1 MAPWAW
7 KLKALLKKNFYE
19 MKRNIFSTLI
29 EIFFPIIV
37 ILLFYSLKLIY
48 DIKNHDFD
56 FQEGS
61 LQNFTKM
68 RSVFNSDLYPEL
80 NVTYNITQVIENPS
94 IIENISIITPEIYGM
109 SIHPAFNICS
119 IFNKKNEIRPLIA
132 TIGVPDEIK
141 EKMINESI
149 FFSNYTGFI
158 LNNNSFKDFKNEDE
172 MNSYVGS
179 KDYGENDDM
188 PKICFGISFSQN
200 RNEHKYDYSLHYFD
214 NKNQHALYDVPNSP
228 YLNNYFQTVPDLF
241 SYTKYQYNGYTYI
254 MKLITDYIYSQEINN
269 KTKINFGILPMKYN
283 SYKYDYF
290 LDMVDET
297 LSFFIMVAYIS
308 NLGLYVYR
316 MVLEKEIKVKEG
328 MKIMGL
334 TDGIYFLSYFIQY
347 IIISFFESIILTF
360 IFLLIF
366 TRIPFIVIFLFL
378 FLFSINVFALAFCFQ
393 SFIERTKE
401 SFLISLMLYF
411 IMFFFHMMVMSE
423 NASYSMKVGL
433 SLFPPVTI
441 YLTFAL
447 LGKFES
453 NFTQF
458 YLKDIFCV
466 YTNYSIFTMY
476 IILIVDCIIYLF
488 IGYYLQNILKHE
500 FGIRKPWY
508 FLFTPEYWG
517 YKKKAKANL
526 INEDHLPLDN
536 KEELLIDDNENIKEN
551 FQSEEIY
558 EVMID
563 PKDSIKIREI
573 VKQYDDGK
581 IAVNRVSFN
590 LYKNEIF
597 ALLGHNGSGK
607 TTLISILTG
616 LYEAT
621 SGEIFYDDMNVLL
634 PENISY
640 FREKIGICPQH
651 DVLFKDLNIRE
662 HLEIFSVFKG
672 VPPGNAEKEISK
684 IIKDFQLEDAQY
696 TLAKHLSTG
705 QKRKLSIGISLIGG
719 SEIIFLD
726 EPSSGMDI
734 TSSRNLWEILRGQC
748 NNKIIILTTHFMEEA
763 SILGKRIG
771 IINSGKMKCIGTPL
785 FLIEKLGKYM
795 NVTLKKEEGAINE
808 DIYQFIKT
816 LVGDAKFE
824 SLSGDITVKIN
835 KNIFSNDKNGISI
848 NKFFE
853 ELDNH
858 LSILKIKS
866 YSVSMP
872 TLEDVFLNIAQ
883 ENDKDKYC
891 LLLDSKK
898 NNDTDLYGLNFL
910 NSFTPFQ
917 KFLFDIKLNL
927 IRRFYLT
934 FRDKKGLFVE
944 IFCPIILVLIGCIL
958 SKGNLYYPTP
968 IFGPKDIHTLG
979 RQIIYYSSLNESIN
993 KEGYY
998 IGNMVNVTNQNLTL
1012 FDKDKY
1018 INKENFNKS
1027 LAVYDFI
1034 SAIYNLSKNSEISMD
1049 KDVYINNEN
1058 YIGHY
1063 GNFLLLNE
1071 PNENN
1076 TNYEFVVLINPR
1088 VKQAVPLFTSSFL
1101 EQIIKKASNNKVS
1114 INYQHKVFDIT
1125 YKQDKG
1131 SDYDS
1136 DGVIIFVAVAYALI
1150 PSNIIA
1156 IIVRERINNS
1166 KHLMKLSG
1174 MNIISYW
1181 LVNFFYEIIKYYFT
1195 GGICLLIIYLFDYYE
1210 TFLIDFYLL
1219 YGPPLILM
1227 TYVLSFFFDDESDAQ
1242 FKIILFHS
1250 LFGSLG
1256 SMIIVLFRQE
1266 EKTRLLGKILEFFLC
1281 LIPSFTFIFSFNLSR
1296 NSSPILL
1303 LDYFDKI
1310 PSFAND
1316 VYFMMDYFLLLLGP
1330 FCFLVLDIIIY
1341 LALLILIEKIFNKEI
1356 CFKNQFH
1363 VINNEEQRD
1372 SDVIKEEIKAQTG
1385 MKNNIINEY
1394 NNGLININKDD
1405 NYVIRIK
1412 NLQKIYN
1419 SIIYKIF
1426 FCFKKNK
1433 NKIVIKNLSLCLEKG
1448 ECFGLLGFN
1457 GAGKTTVFKC
1467 ITQEINPSNGEIFID
1482 GIKTND
1488 NLEAIKNKFGYCPQY
1503 DAIFEYMTVYENL
1516 EFYAKLKGVKID
1528 YMTQIIND
1536 AIYQMKLNEFSKK
1549 LAKNLS
1555 GGNKRK
1561 LTFAISMLCSPPII
1575 LLDEPSKGM
1584 DPESKRYMWYII
1596 HKLSTKKTKNRK
1608 PTMIITTHSMDE
1620 AETLCNRMGI
1630 MVNGEFACL
1639 GKADEIK
1646 NKYGFGYELNLKIKP
1661 LSEELEEELFFSKY
1675 DIDKKLK
1682 VNKVNIESILKKI
1695 NKINYMDEIQ
1705 EGRLGEK
1712 LTKRMV
1718 KENQININS
1727 LLSWIFYVQNAIK
1740 FIHYGKD
1747 NFDEIIIEENIENN
1761 FLFKFKKKKENI
1773 KSIGYIFS
1781 IFESYK
1787 EECYIT
1793 EYSLKQ
1799 TSLESIFNQFSEKPN
1814 SRFKERINDE
1824 IKHGD
1829 FEITMNNENKAETFK
1844 FKKIILTD
1852 ELIFRL
1858 IKDD

>member
-1 MAPWAW
+1 MASWAW

-48 DIKNHDFD
+48 DIEIKEFD
-56 FQEGS
+56 YQEGS

-68 RSVFNSDLYPEL
+68 RSVFNSDIYPEL
-80 NVTYNITQVIENPS
+80 NVTFNISDVIEDPD
-94 IIENISIITPEIYGM
+94 IIENLSIITPEIYGM

-119 IFNKKNEIRPLIA
+119 IFNQKNEIRPLIA
-132 TIGVPDEIK
+132 TIGVPVEIK
-141 EKMINESI
+141 EQMINESV
-149 FFSNYTGFI
+149 FFSNFTGFM
-158 LNNNSFKDFKNEDE
+158 LNFSSFKDFKNEDE
-172 MNSYVGS
+172 MNSYIGS
-179 KDYGENDDM
+179 KDYGKIDNM
-188 PKICFGISFSQN
+188 PQICFGISFSQN
-200 RNEHKYDYSLHYFD
+200 KIKHKYDYSLHYFENSYLED
-214 NKNQHALYDVPNSP
+214 FSDVPNSP
-228 YLNNYFQTVPDLF
+228 YLNNYFQTVPDF
-241 SYTKYQYNGYTYI
+241 KSYKKYQYNGYTYI
-254 MKLITDYIYSQEINN
+254 MKIITDYIYSQEIDN

-283 SYKYDYF
+283 SYKKDPF
-290 LDMVDET
+290 LDGIDES
-297 LSFFIMVAYIS
+297 LPFFIMVAYIS
-308 NLGLYVYR
+308 NLCLYVYR
-316 MVLEKEIKVKEG
+316 MVLEKELKVKEG

-334 TDGIYFLSYFIQY
+334 TDGIYFLTYFSQY
-347 IIISFFESIILTF
+347 IIISFFDSFIITC

-366 TRIPFIVIFLFL
+366 SKIPFIILFLFL

-393 SFIERTKE
+393 SFIEKTKE
-401 SFLISLMLYF
+401 SFLLSLMLYF
-411 IMFFFHMMVMSE
+411 IMFFFHMLVMSE

-433 SLFPPVTI
+433 SVFPPVTI
-441 YLTFAL
+441 FLTFTL
-447 LGKFES
+447 LGKFEE
-453 NFTQF
+453 NYTQF

-476 IILIVDCIIYLF
+476 IMLIVDCLIYLF

-508 FLFTPEYWG
+508 FLFTSKYWG
-517 YKKKAKANL
+517 YIKKPRINL
-526 INEDHLPLDN
+526 INEEHLSLDN
-536 KEELLIDDNENIKEN
+536 KEELIIDNNEVIKTN
-551 FQSEEIY
+551 FQNEDIY
-558 EVMID
+558 NEMID

-581 IAVNRVSFN
+581 IAVNHVSFN

-640 FREKIGICPQH
+640 FRKKIGICPQH

-662 HLEIFSVFKG
+662 HLEIFSIFKG
-672 VPPGNAEKEISK
+672 VPPENVEKEINK
-684 IIKDFQLEDAQY
+684 IIKDFQLEEAQY
-696 TLAKHLSTG
+696 TFAKHLSTG
-705 QKRKLSIGISLIGG
+705 QKRKLSIGMALIGG
-719 SEIIFLD
+719 SEIIILD

-748 NNKIIILTTHFMEEA
+748 HNKIIILTRHFMEEA
-763 SILGKRIG
+763 SVLGKRIG
-771 IINSGKMKCIGTPL
+771 IINSGKMKSIGTPL

-795 NVTLKKEEGAINE
+795 NITLKKEEGAINE
-808 DIYQFIKT
+808 DIYQFITT

-824 SLSGDITVKIN
+824 VLTGDITVKID
-835 KNIFSNDKNGISI
+835 KNIFSNDKKEISI
-848 NKFFE
+848 NKFFD

-858 LSILKIKS
+858 LNILKIKS

-872 TLEDVFLNIAQ
+872 TLEDVFLNIVQ
-883 ENDKDKYC
+883 EDDKNNNG
-891 LLLDSKK
+891 LILDLKK
-898 NNDTDLYGLNFL
+898 NSDSTIFDLNFL

-927 IRRFYLT
+927 KRRFHLT

-944 IFCPIILVLIGCIL
+944 ILCPIILILIGCIL
-958 SKGNLYYPTP
+958 SKGDLYHSTP

-979 RQIIYYSSLNESIN
+979 QQIIYYSSLNESIN
-993 KEGYY
+993 KEDYY
-998 IGNMVNVTNQNLTL
+998 IGNMVNVTHKNLII
-1012 FDKDKY
+1012 FDKDEYIDEDY
-1018 INKENFNKS
+1018 INKSFVIYN
-1027 LAVYDFI
+1027 FI
-1034 SAIYNLSKNSEISMD
+1034 SAVYNLSKNSLISTD
-1049 KDVYINNEN
+1049 KDIYVNNEN
-1058 YIGHY
+1058 YVGHY

-1076 TNYEFVVLINPR
+1076 TNYEFVVLVNPR

-1114 INYQHKVFDIT
+1114 INYQHKVLGKT
-1125 YKQDKG
+1125 YKQETG
-1131 SDYDS
+1131 SDYNS

-1156 IIVRERINNS
+1156 IIVKERINNS

-1174 MNIISYW
+1174 MNIVSYW
-1181 LVNFFYEIIKYYFT
+1181 IVNFFYEIIKYYFT

-1256 SMIIVLFRQE
+1256 SMIIVFFRGS
-1266 EKTRLLGKILEFFLC
+1266 EKTHLFGKILEFFLC
-1281 LIPSFTFIFSFNLSR
+1281 LIPSFTFIFSYNLSR
-1296 NSSPILL
+1296 NYYQIIFI
-1303 LDYFDKI
+1303 DYYDKI
-1310 PSFAND
+1310 RSFLND
-1316 VYFMMDYFLLLLGP
+1316 DYLLMDYFLLLLGP
-1330 FCFLVLDIIIY
+1330 LCFLILDIFIY
-1341 LALLILIEKIFNKEI
+1341 LILLILIEKIFNKEI
-1356 CFKNQFH
+1356 CFKNQLQI
-1363 VINNEEQRD
+1363 INNEEQRD
-1372 SDVIKEEIKAQTG
+1372 SGVIKEELRAQTE
-1385 MKNNIINEY
+1385 MKNNINNGY
-1394 NNGLININKDD
+1394 NNDLININRDN

-1412 NLQKIYN
+1412 NLVKVYN
-1419 SIIYKIF
+1419 SIFYKIF

-1433 NKIVIKNLSLCLEKG
+1433 NKVVIKNLSFCLEKG

-1488 NLEAIKNKFGYCPQY
+1488 NFEVLKNKFGYCPQF
-1503 DAIFEYMTVYENL
+1503 DAIFEYMTAYENL
-1516 EFYAKLKGVKID
+1516 EFYAKLKGVKREYI
-1528 YMTQIIND
+1528 TQIINTT
-1536 AIYQMKLNEFSKK
+1536 IYKMKLNEFTKK

-1584 DPESKRYMWYII
+1584 DPESKRFIWYFI
-1596 HKLSTKKTKNRK
+1596 HKLSTANRK
-1608 PTMIITTHSMDE
+1608 PTIIMTTHSMDE
-1620 AETLCNRMGI
+1620 AETLCKRMGI
-1630 MVNGEFACL
+1630 MVNGEFVCL

-1646 NKYGFGYELNLKIKP
+1646 NKYGYGYELNLKIKP

-1675 DIDKKLK
+1675 DIDKNLE
-1682 VNKVNIESILKKI
+1682 VNINNLEIILKRI
-1695 NKINYMDEIQ
+1695 NKINYMDEMQ

-1712 LTKRMV
+1712 LMRHME
-1718 KENQININS
+1718 KENIISINS
-1727 LLSWIFYVQNAIK
+1727 LLSWIFYVQNAVK
-1740 FIHYGKD
+1740 FVNYGKD
-1747 NFDEIIIEENIENN
+1747 MFDEIIIEENIENS
-1761 FLFKFKKKKENI
+1761 FLFKLKKKNENI
-1773 KSIGYIFS
+1773 KSIGYLFS
-1781 IFESYK
+1781 LFESYK

-1799 TSLESIFNQFSEKPN
+1799 TSLESIFYQFAENQKT
-1814 SRFKERINDE
+1814 RFKEKI
-1824 IKHGD
+1824 
-1829 FEITMNNENKAETFK
+1829 FK
-1844 FKKIILTD
+1844 LNKIILTD
-1852 ELIFRL
+1852 ELASRL
-1858 IKDD
+1858 IKDE